1 MRFAQKQIRQNHALE
16 SMAFARRAEDLQ
28 ASLLLHSEGVTRFSQ
43 DCKEW
48 REQVTVNPL
57 SKANFIHRCVSG
69 PSAATA
75 VFGTSEKPKNTQLMN
90 IKTIGTTAL
99 LALAGALLAPSTSN
113 AALAY
118 TDGDL
123 FLGFRNATTSYVV
136 NIGPATNLINATT
149 PITLSIG
156 NTKADLDNLMSGWA
170 NSSSVLWGLV
180 GIKNTANAGLGF
192 PVARTLFASNA
203 NTAGILGTQG
213 SVAWPRGSLAA
224 HNTPIGQFNE
234 LRSVFTAASA
244 TANSTVAMSGLNSD
258 INSWRSYQPG
268 GDPGNSTA
276 TAAFLHWNGG
286 IEASFATG
294 TTGAYLDIYDI
305 RVDSTASN
313 LPADFLGSLSINS
326 SNGTVTFT
334 PEGVPEPTTVTAL
347 GLGLAM
353 LITRRRRQTA

>member
-1 MRFAQKQIRQNHALE
+1 
-16 SMAFARRAEDLQ
+16 
-28 ASLLLHSEGVTRFSQ
+28 
-43 DCKEW
+43 
-48 REQVTVNPL
+48 
-57 SKANFIHRCVSG
+57 
-69 PSAATA
+69 
-75 VFGTSEKPKNTQLMN
+75 MN

-99 LALAGALLAPSTSN
+99 LALAGVFAPSTSN

-123 FLGFRNATTSYVV
+123 ILGFRDATTSYMV
-136 NIGPATNLINATT
+136 NIGAATNLINATA
-149 PITLSIG
+149 PIILSIG
-156 NTKADLDNLMSGWA
+156 ATKLDLDALFTTNWA
-170 NSSSVLWGLV
+170 TSSSVLWGLV

-192 PVARTLFASNA
+192 PTARTLFASNA
-203 NTAGILGTQG
+203 HTTGALGTQG
-213 SVAWPRGSLAA
+213 SIAWERGSLAA

-234 LRSVFTAASA
+234 LKAVFTAANA
-244 TANSTVAMSGLNSD
+244 TPNSSVAMSGSNSG

-294 TTGAYLDIYDI
+294 TSGAYLDIYDI
-305 RVDSTASN
+305 RVDGTASQ
-313 LPADFLGSLSINS
+313 LPGDFIGSLSINAGS
-326 SNGTVTFT
+326 GTVTFT
-334 PEGVPEPTTVTAL
+334 PEGVPEPTTVATL